1 MNNRIE
7 IVFGIVTYK
16 EIFWKT
22 VTFVNLIN
30 SIREYTNPNRVI
42 IYVVDNTNIEGWYVE
57 VPKEYKDFV
66 IYEKMW
72 NPGISVAYNKI
83 QKYALNNNIE
93 WIVLLD
99 QDTTLPTNTIDIY
112 MKSINRRD
120 IRIKAPIV
128 YIEKGILSPSI
139 YKNYH
144 SFLLK
149 NLSPGIMSFK
159 NISCINTGLMIN
171 TLFFEEVG
179 GYNEDLKL
187 DFCDHDFI
195 ERVKKKTDM
204 LEILSISFYQDF
216 SSATHTKEQAIERYK
231 RYIIDFKVFKK
242 TRNKILLL
250 LGVDFPRLLK
260 LSIKYKTLEFFKIRI
275 KNL

>member
-179 GYNEDLKL
+179 GYNENLKL

-195 ERVKKKTDM
+195 ERVKRKTDV

>member
-66 IYEKMW
+66 IYENMW

-120 IRIKAPIV
+120 IKIKAPIV

-250 LGVDFPRLLK
+250 LWVDFPRLLK